1 MAAKFNIIYTN
12 SGPRAP
18 SGSTP
23 GQTVAGLSSSGVYL
37 QQVSY
42 AAQTPVAGDPYA
54 AGVIQSN
61 GESIGN
67 AKIPS
72 NPLPPGRTK

>member
-23 GQTVAGLSSSGVYL
+23 GQTVAGLSNSGVYL
-37 QQVSY
+37 QTAPTKAQIPL
-42 AAQTPVAGDPYA
+42 AADPYA
-54 AGVIQSN
+54 ASVIQSN
-61 GESIGN
+61 GENIGN
-67 AKIPS
+67 AQISS